1 MPGQFTSF
9 SVTTSQALKPFRNLK
24 PAEAG
29 SLFFSVEA
37 GNIRFMYHG
46 GDPTRDN
53 GHLVY
58 NGQSFTL
65 TKVDEV
71 ISFAVIAESGNPIVS
86 CTIGGQ

>member
-9 SVTTSQALKPFRNLK
+9 TVTTDKVERPFRNLK

-29 SLFFSVEA
+29 SLFFSVE
-37 GNIRFMYHG
+37 GSNVRFMYHG

-53 GHLVY
+53 GHLVF

-71 ISFAVIAESGNPIVS
+71 VNFAVIAASGSAIVS
-86 CTIGGQ
+86 CTVGGQ